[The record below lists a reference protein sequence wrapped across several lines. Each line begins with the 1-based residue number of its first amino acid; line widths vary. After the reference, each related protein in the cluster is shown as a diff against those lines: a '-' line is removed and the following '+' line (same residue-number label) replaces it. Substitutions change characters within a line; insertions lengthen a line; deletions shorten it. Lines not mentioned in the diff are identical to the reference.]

1 MSGRR
6 HDANVKSET
15 KPGNPAQ
22 NTRAGVKHDKPGK
35 QAKAPHE
42 ADIYKAEQIARAVRY
57 NVHFLYSPH
66 DRFNVACATLAE
78 ARGIEIAMNEQLGK
92 YGRRAI
98 IYAINPEGQAFPMGG
113 GYSAATAGEPATA
126 SSE

>member
-15 KPGNPAQ
+15 KPGNPAPK
-22 NTRAGVKHDKPGK
+22 TTGGV
-35 QAKAPHE
+35 KAPHE